1 MADDY
6 SPIYQGDQ
14 GTPFAPQFLHADGSP
29 VSLSGATITMKMQL
43 TDAIGPI
50 VDVVGTVIT
59 CAGTWTID
67 DATNGK
73 AHYQYQSADVASPGV
88 WNLYITITISG
99 VPVHADTKQLVI
111 LPAP

>member
-1 MADDY
+1 MADDF
-6 SPIYQGDQ
+6 SPIYAGDT
-14 GTPFAPQFLHADGSP
+14 GAPFAPQFTNLAGVP
-29 VSLSGATITMKMQL
+29 INLIGASITMKMQL
-43 TDAIGPI
+43 VSAIGPI
-50 VDVVGTVIT
+50 VDTVGTVIV

-73 AHYQYQSADVASPGV
+73 AHYGYTSADVASPGV
-88 WNLYITITISG
+88 WNMYITITIGG